1 MLFGKDRFNQ
11 NNLLPDMIKGVD
23 FIIEGPDRF
32 GKIFLCRLRLREGF
46 NLTHGIVRGEPD
58 GPSCQSWQMRYLRF
72 CIGRYQ
78 AFKRVKVA
86 ALHFFRSPP
95 LAIKPGALSIEG
107 QCLIRIAPQKRVS
120 RKMLS
125 PLNRFKQKRVAG
137 VTAYGKKEGNRCQ
150 GIGQHPPVRSE
161 EHTSELQSRGHIVCR
176 LLLPTYSLFPY
187 TTLFRSPLAIKPGAL
202 SIEGQCLIR
211 IAPQKRVSRKMLSP
225 LNRFKQKRVAGVTAY
240 GKKEGNRCQGIG
252 QHPPVDRDRSII
264 LSQNIKCFS
273 VHRPL
278 KIKKPTP
285 ENCSG
290 SIKKSIGKNLNQ

>member
-125 PLNRFKQKRVAG
+125 PLNRFKQKRVSG
-137 VTAYGKKEGNRCQ
+137 VTAYGKKEGNWCQ
-150 GIGQHPPVRSE
+150 GI
-161 EHTSELQSRGHIVCR
+161 C
-176 LLLPTYSLFPY
+176 
-187 TTLFRSPLAIKPGAL
+187 
-202 SIEGQCLIR
+202 
-211 IAPQKRVSRKMLSP
+211 
-225 LNRFKQKRVAGVTAY
+225 
-240 GKKEGNRCQGIG
+240 
-252 QHPPVDRDRSII
+252 QHPPVDRDRSIV

-290 SIKKSIGKNLNQ
+290 SIKKSIGKNLNQYFSTARYVHTGHHQLLI